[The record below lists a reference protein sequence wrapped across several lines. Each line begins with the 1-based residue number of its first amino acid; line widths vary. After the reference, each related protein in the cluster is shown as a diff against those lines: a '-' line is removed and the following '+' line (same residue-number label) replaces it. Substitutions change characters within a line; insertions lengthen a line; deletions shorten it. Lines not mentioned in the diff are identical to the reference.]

1 MPSFKLL
8 PNTLFLSYLY
18 ALKWFFF
25 PQVIKEKLETRQLLF
40 FTLKTFYKEPQ
51 VREMTQNGNTKS
63 VGNKLTSL
71 NICITSLRL
80 IWKLNWFAEI
90 YNTYCSVFSHFPVW
104 NSKQNRNSH
113 HPSSTNIVFSLHF
126 IYKSSKIKWL
136 RFSSMIYWT
145 ICSQYTFHH
154 LYLYLLQYTIH
165 EINWYRHYIIK
176 KLSFTH
182 NLDLPLLRSTVK
194 PQYIL

>member
-1 MPSFKLL
+1 MI
-8 PNTLFLSYLY
+8 
-18 ALKWFFF
+18 FF

-136 RFSSMIYWT
+136 RFSPMIYWT

>member
-1 MPSFKLL
+1 MI
-8 PNTLFLSYLY
+8 
-18 ALKWFFF
+18 FFS
-25 PQVIKEKLETRQLLF
+25 QVIKEKLETRQLLF

-136 RFSSMIYWT
+136 RFSPVIYWT